1 MNHEDALLMQVSK
14 TFKKAFENLNDFKS
28 PKLAVNN
35 HISRLRQRRCLRF
48 DMLKLI

>member
-14 TFKKAFENLNDFKS
+14 AFEKLNDFKS